1 VQANTVTLSGT
12 IASIEPIRHTPAGLP
27 LVRLQLHHGSTQTE
41 AGIPRQVECTM
52 GCVGIGGI
60 ATALSK
66 YQAGAVIQV
75 TGFLSQKGRGGT
87 HNILHVTTIA

>member
-1 VQANTVTLSGT
+1 M
-12 IASIEPIRHTPAGLP
+12 RF
-27 LVRLQLHHGSTQTE
+27 QLHHGSTQTE
-41 AGIPRQVECTM
+41 AGIPRQVECTV

-87 HNILHVTTIA
+87 YNILHVTIIA